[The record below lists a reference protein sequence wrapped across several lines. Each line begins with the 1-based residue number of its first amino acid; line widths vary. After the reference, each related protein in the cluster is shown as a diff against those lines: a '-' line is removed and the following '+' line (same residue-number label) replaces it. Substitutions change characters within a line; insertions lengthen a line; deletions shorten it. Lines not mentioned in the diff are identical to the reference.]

1 MIKKHLKL
9 FLLLI
14 FIFVPT
20 VHAKALYIEIVGGQ
34 NTGVPIAIVPF
45 TNLDSSKT
53 DNIADII
60 ANDLKSSG
68 QFNVLLAG
76 NVGNIESTADIEP
89 SYWKAKG
96 MEKIVIGDI
105 QKTSFGRYTVN
116 FSLVDLYKQS
126 NATLLSV
133 KFSNQD
139 PENFR
144 ALAHHISDLI
154 FEKVVGVR
162 GIFSTRIAYIT
173 MDRSAHGKKITYT
186 LTVSD
191 SDGFNDIPLFA
202 SNYPIMSP
210 KWSPDAKKIA
220 FVSFEGDRS
229 GISVVDLK
237 TSKVEVIS
245 KFPGINGAP
254 AWSPDGM
261 SLAAVLSKDGAP
273 KLYLIDLQR
282 KNHLKQLTFG
292 NSIDTEPFF
301 APDGNSLFFT
311 SNRGGKAQ
319 IYQLDL
325 HGADI
330 SRVTFAG
337 DYNTTPSITPDG
349 KKLVMLHK
357 SEDGNFN
364 IATQDLRTGRITIL
378 TKAKLDES
386 PSLAPNGMMVL
397 YGFPEMN
404 TSVLG
409 AVTLDGK
416 FKMRLPVHNASV
428 KEPAWSPF

>member
-1 MIKKHLKL
+1 MH
-9 FLLLI
+9 
-14 FIFVPT
+14 T
-20 VHAKALYIEIVGGQ
+20 AQAKSLYIEIVGGQ
-34 NTGVPIAIVPF
+34 NIGIPIAIVPF
-45 TNLDSSKT
+45 ANLDPIKV
-53 DNIADII
+53 DNIAEIV

-68 QFNVLLAG
+68 QFKVLYPE
-76 NVGNIESTADIEP
+76 NVGNIASVADITP

-96 MEKIVIGDI
+96 MEKIIVGEI
-105 QKTSFGRYTVN
+105 QKTSLHGGYTVN
-116 FSLVDLYKQS
+116 FSLVDLYKQTNS
-126 NATLLSV
+126 TLLSV
-133 KFSNQD
+133 RFNHQD
-139 PENFR
+139 VDHFR
-144 ALAHHISDLI
+144 ALGHHISDLI
-154 FEKVVGVR
+154 FEKIVGVK

-173 MDRSAHGKKITYT
+173 MDRSVHNKKITYV

-191 SDGFNDIPLFA
+191 SDGFNDMPLYT

-210 KWSPDAKKIA
+210 KWSPDASKIA
-220 FVSFEGDRS
+220 FVSFADNRS
-229 GISVVDLK
+229 GISVIELK
-237 TSKVEVIS
+237 TGKVEVVS

-254 AWSPDGM
+254 AWSPNGKN
-261 SLAAVLSKDGAP
+261 LAAVLSKDGAP
-273 KLYLIDLQR
+273 KLYLIDLHR
-282 KNHLKQLTFG
+282 KDNLQQLTFG

-301 APDGNSLFFT
+301 APDGHSLFFT

-325 HGADI
+325 QSKNV
-330 SRVTFAG
+330 SRVTFSG
-337 DYNTTPSITPDG
+337 DYNATPSVTPDG

-357 SEDGNFN
+357 SENGDFN
-364 IATQDLRTGRITIL
+364 IATQDLGTGRITIL

-397 YGFPEMN
+397 YGFPEFN

-416 FKMRLPVHNASV
+416 FKMRLPVHNAAV